1 MLPCNKIGNLRRRV
15 ARAERFPHNTCPASR
30 HLRMIADELRRG
42 DCPQLREDP
51 EHCAATMLSV
61 LESLWKLRTKT
72 KKPNVARFSLG
83 WPGRTHDKAFINNH
97 PSIEATSHRTAS
109 GQP

>member
-30 HLRMIADELRRG
+30 HLRMIADDLRRG

-72 KKPNVARFSLG
+72 KKPNNGNSLETPAAG
-83 WPGRTHDKAFINNH
+83 G
-97 PSIEATSHRTAS
+97 E
-109 GQP
+109 

>member
-1 MLPCNKIGNLRRRV
+1 MLPCNKIENLRRRV

-72 KKPNVARFSLG
+72 KKPNKELSANSE
-83 WPGRTHDKAFINNH
+83 GRRGDDYRENRASTGNNA
-97 PSIEATSHRTAS
+97 PDD
-109 GQP
+109 

>member
-30 HLRMIADELRRG
+30 HLRMIADDLRRG

-72 KKPNVARFSLG
+72 KKPNAPAEARC
-83 WPGRTHDKAFINNH
+83 KAS
-97 PSIEATSHRTAS
+97 PPAGCSEVQSC
-109 GQP
+109 